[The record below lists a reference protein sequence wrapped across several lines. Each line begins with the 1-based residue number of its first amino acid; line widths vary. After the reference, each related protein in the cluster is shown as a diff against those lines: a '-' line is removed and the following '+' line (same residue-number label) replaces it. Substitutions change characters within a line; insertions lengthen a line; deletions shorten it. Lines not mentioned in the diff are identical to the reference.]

1 MRQFGIPPEMGTW
14 QLVFLLSP
22 SVVSVM
28 PEGGFLQLFSSI
40 FQEAHG

>member
-22 SVVSVM
+22 SVVSLM
-28 PEGGFLQLFSSI
+28 PEGGFPQLFSSI